1 MKQLWREYFKPSL
14 IPVSSADPELAWG
27 WVFEKDESGD
37 YIRAVMALKVI
48 REQALMIKKS
58 GRAGDYGTMAMIS
71 IYNRCKVDSVDKA
84 SSAKT
89 TRFTAGPPPRKL
101 R

>member
-14 IPVSSADPELAWG
+14 MPASSADPESAWD
-27 WVFEKDESGD
+27 WIFEKDKIGN
-37 YIRAVMALKVI
+37 YTRATMALKVI
-48 REQALMIKKS
+48 RTQALMIKQS
-58 GRAGDYGTMAMIS
+58 GKAGDWGTMAMLS
-71 IYNRCKVDSVDKA
+71 VYNKCKVDSVDET

-101 R
+101 S